1 MADLPTGAAFGS
13 LVHGVLEKVDV
24 TAGDLRDELVAVVKD
39 ELDFWPV
46 EADID
51 TLVDALLAVYRT
63 PLGPLADDLTL
74 ETLLASK
81 QLRELDFE
89 IPLAGGDR
97 PSARPADEPRLG
109 RLADLLDEHLAADD
123 PMRAFAARL
132 RSPALADQPLR
143 GYLSGSIDLTLR
155 LPDGR
160 VLVVDYKTNW
170 LGDFDTPL
178 TLDGYHPDGL
188 AAAML
193 SGTYPLQALLYSVVV
208 HRFLRWR
215 QAGYD
220 PDVHLGG
227 IAYLYVR
234 GMAGPDTPR
243 ADGQTYGVFAW
254 RPPTSLVLA
263 LSDLLDGG
271 AR

>member
-1 MADLPTGAAFGS
+1 
-13 LVHGVLEKVDV
+13 
-24 TAGDLRDELVAVVKD
+24 
-39 ELDFWPV
+39 
-46 EADID
+46 
-51 TLVDALLAVYRT
+51 
-63 PLGPLADDLTL
+63 
-74 ETLLASK
+74 
-81 QLRELDFE
+81 
-89 IPLAGGDR
+89 
-97 PSARPADEPRLG
+97 
-109 RLADLLDEHLAADD
+109 
-123 PMRAFAARL
+123 
-132 RSPALADQPLR
+132 
-143 GYLSGSIDLTLR
+143 LR

-178 TLDGYHPDGL
+178 TLEGYHPSGL
-188 AAAML
+188 TAAML

-263 LSDLLDGG
+263 LSDLLDGFSAG
-271 AR
+271 SLSTGSRGGDLSTGSRGDA